1 VVREKY
7 LFACRIV
14 VRVAGRVYSLVL
26 PGEVLGGIL
35 QHAREVYPEEACG
48 VLLGVVERG
57 RGVVLRAAPLRNV
70 LRSRESFWFE
80 EREWMEVVLRGRGE
94 GLEYIGLY
102 HTHPDKSPVPSLS
115 DRHRM
120 LECPGEVWLIV
131 GLEPGGGVSLAAY
144 RVGDDGYSL
153 LCIPVEEAP

>member
-1 VVREKY
+1 M
-7 LFACRIV
+7 IV
-14 VRVAGRVYSLVL
+14 HVAGGVYSLVL
-26 PGEVLGGIL
+26 PRRVLEEVLR
-35 QHAREVYPEEACG
+35 HASETYPEEACG

-57 RGVVLRAAPLRNV
+57 SGVVRRAVPLRNV
-70 LRSRESFWFE
+70 LQSRDSFWFDE
-80 EREWMEVVLRGRGE
+80 EEWMRVVARGREE

-102 HTHPDKSPVPSLS
+102 HTHPGKSPVPSLS

-131 GLEPGGGVSLAAY
+131 GFEPGGRVSLAAY

-153 LCIPVEEAP
+153 LCIPVEEAAE